1 MKKILLCMAVSILAV
16 ACNRKGTFDASGSFE
31 ATEITVS
38 SEVAGRLISFDVE
51 EGDSVG
57 LGQQVGVID
66 TVQLYL
72 QKMQLSKQGASVLS
86 NRPDIAKQVSAL
98 KEQIAKQE
106 TERQR
111 VENLLKDGAA
121 TPKQLDDVNAQIKV
135 LKGQLDAQV
144 ATLRNNISSIDD
156 NSSAIELQIAQVNDR
171 LAKCHIVSPVAVTEI
186 AKYVDQGEFVGV
198 VCPLVKV
205 AHLDNVFLRAY
216 FTPDQLAKVKIGQK
230 VTVTADFGGNEKFDY
245 PGTITW
251 IASESE
257 FTPKTI
263 QTKDTRANLSYAV
276 KIAVK
281 NDGKIKLGLYGEVRL

>member
-1 MKKILLCMAVSILAV
+1 MKKILFCIALSLTAI
-16 ACNRKGTFDASGSFE
+16 ACNRKGTYDASGSFE
-31 ATEITVS
+31 TTEITVS
-38 SEVAGRLISFDVE
+38 SEVAGRLLSFDVE
-51 EGDSVG
+51 EGDSVKQ
-57 LGQQVGVID
+57 GQQVGVID

-86 NRPDIAKQVSAL
+86 NRPDIAKQVAAL
-98 KEQIAKQE
+98 KEQIAKQK

-135 LKGQLDAQV
+135 LKGQLDAQI
-144 ATLRNNISSIDD
+144 ATLRNNTSAIDD

-171 LAKCHIVSPVAVTEI
+171 LMKCHIVSPAAGTI
-186 AKYVDQGEFVGV
+186 LAKYVDQGELVGIGT
-198 VCPLVKV
+198 PIMKLADLSKV
-205 AHLDNVFLRAY
+205 YLRAY
-216 FTPDQLAKVKIGQK
+216 FTSEQLSQVKIGQK
-230 VTVTADFGGNEKFDY
+230 VTVTADFGGGKCFDY

-263 QTKDTRANLSYAV
+263 QTKDTRANLCYAV

-281 NDGKIKLGLYGEVRL
+281 NDGKIKLGLYGEVKL